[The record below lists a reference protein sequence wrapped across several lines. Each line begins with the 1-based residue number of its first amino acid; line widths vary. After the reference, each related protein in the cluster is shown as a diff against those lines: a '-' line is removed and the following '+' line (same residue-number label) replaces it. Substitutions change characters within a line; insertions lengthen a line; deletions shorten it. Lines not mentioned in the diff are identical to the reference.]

1 MVLFS
6 GQKAIARSPTS
17 IRLALSFGP
26 VTCVS
31 RTLLSPLA
39 VRFST
44 RQSKS
49 KEFTPRGP
57 SFDTTNGV
65 ENGSAE
71 LSGTPSTTVILG
83 RSERYELAK
92 PSETTTSP
100 NTRPVRWKPLFA
112 SPTGLCATLTCLG
125 LVFSSDS
132 ILLVMLVFHSPFF
145 LLTYSVTDPPRSIG
159 FAEHKDAVERFGRS
173 TANIKGFPKE
183 PKYIS

>member
-1 MVLFS
+1 MALFS

-17 IRLALSFGP
+17 IRLVLSFGP

-31 RTLLSPLA
+31 TTLLPPLA

-49 KEFTPRGP
+49 KALTPRGP

-71 LSGTPSTTVILG
+71 LIGTPSTTVILG

-92 PSETTTSP
+92 PSETTISP
-100 NTRPVRWKPLFA
+100 RTLPMRWMPRLLRPTA
-112 SPTGLCATLTCLG
+112 QCATLTWLG
-125 LVFSSDS
+125 RVFSSDS
-132 ILLVMLVFHSPFF
+132 ILLVMLVFHSSFF
-145 LLTYSVTDPPRSIG
+145 LLTYWVTNPPRKLSSSLRNRSIS
-159 FAEHKDAVERFGRS
+159 ASRIVEF
-173 TANIKGFPKE
+173 
-183 PKYIS
+183 